1 MESWTGHSYQPLAGM
16 GLLRREKLS
25 PKVGD
30 EEGQRVA
37 RPSKARKMQRR
48 LELELERG
56 GHCVFGLRCE
66 QD

>member
-1 MESWTGHSYQPLAGM
+1 M
-16 GLLRREKLS
+16 LRREKLS

-37 RPSKARKMQRR
+37 RPSKVRKMQRR